1 MTGVLTCALPIFDQP
16 RIGTYLASGHP
27 ASFDGHHATVAPASA
42 VGDDTGSVLRDLLG
56 SSDSDIAKLLDSG
69 IVGGK

>member
-1 MTGVLTCALPIFDQP
+1 MFTPLDQP

-42 VGDDTGSVLRDLLG
+42 VGEDTAQVLRDWLG
-56 SSDSDIAKLLDSG
+56 TPESDIAALHERG
-69 IVGGK
+69 VVAG